1 MDYSLWMM
9 LGIFLIGS
17 FIIGIIGFIEMDFVI
32 EMKSLSTPYFHIGL
46 SFTEHTTE
54 DPDYIE
60 QELIIGLF
68 LVNILIIFYK
78 EKN

>member
-1 MDYSLWMM
+1 MM